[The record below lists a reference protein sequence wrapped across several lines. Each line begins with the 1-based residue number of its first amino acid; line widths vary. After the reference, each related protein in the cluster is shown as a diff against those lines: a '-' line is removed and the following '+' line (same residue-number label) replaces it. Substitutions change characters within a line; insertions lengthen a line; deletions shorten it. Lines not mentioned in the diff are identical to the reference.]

1 MILKDVG
8 GDFID
13 VDFRDDYIEI
23 IIDDSSGC
31 APIYREEAIKLANAI
46 LSYYGVSG
54 DS

>member
-1 MILKDVG
+1 MIVKDVD

-46 LSYYGVSG
+46 YHHFGVKK
-54 DS
+54 